1 MSAALIRI
9 DHEEYQRRARWTMGV
24 SLVAHALIF
33 LWIALAPRAAS
44 EMAELTEI
52 TLIEP
57 GELGGA
63 PASAGAP
70 SASAAPD
77 RAGVAVLHRVSES
90 FRRLTTQDEVTPE
103 PQSAEAVADRITARL
118 AAIHETAP
126 APVKGLSPSP
136 LADAWGTPT
145 APAGAV
151 GGGGSALTLNR
162 GGGGTAIGPS
172 LSLNRGG
179 SGPSAAIVST
189 GIPGGG
195 GQAGSAPARSGETMA
210 RRVAAGAL
218 LAGPIA
224 DRPVVAYTRPV
235 YPEWAKRDAVEGSV
249 TLYFIVRPDG
259 GIRENILVQKTAGF
273 GDFDENARTALRA
286 WRFEPL
292 KGGRTGEQW
301 GTITFHFRLRSA
313 G

>member
-1 MSAALIRI
+1 VSATLARI
-9 DHEEYQRRARWTMGV
+9 EHQEYLHRTRWTMSA
-24 SLVAHALIF
+24 SLVAHALIL
-33 LWIALAPRAAS
+33 LWIMLAPHVAS
-44 EMAELTEI
+44 QVPELTEI

-63 PASAGAP
+63 PASSGAP
-70 SASAAPD
+70 SASAAPE
-77 RAGVAVLHRVSES
+77 RAGVAVLHRVTES
-90 FRRLTTQDEVTPE
+90 FRRLTKQDEVTPE
-103 PQSAEAVADRITARL
+103 PQSADAVADRITARL
-118 AAIHETAP
+118 AAIHETSP

-136 LADAWGTPT
+136 LADAWGTPS

-151 GGGGSALTLNR
+151 GGGGTALSLNR
-162 GGGGTAIGPS
+162 GGGGTSIGPS

-179 SGPSAAIVST
+179 TGPSAAIVST
-189 GIPGGG
+189 GLPSGG
-195 GQAGSAPARSGETMA
+195 GQGGSAPARGGETTA
-210 RRVAAGAL
+210 RRVAAGAM

-224 DRPVVAYTRPV
+224 DRPVIAYTRPV

-273 GDFDENARTALRA
+273 EDFDENARTALRQ
-286 WRFEPL
+286 WRFAALRE
-292 KGGRTGEQW
+292 GRTGEQW
-301 GTITFHFRLRSA
+301 GTITFHYRLREA